1 MSAATSS
8 IRASIDAP
16 EGLSKGTITAT
27 PVSTF
32 AILASWTIETD
43 TAWDKGRSVVAS
55 RGTAAHAL
63 RTEKNLRELVRT
75 NDIVLVSAVGALLD
89 GANIHHLVLDQ
100 NMSII
105 EGSLGILP
113 RRILVH
119 EDDARAARQILA
131 DAGLSHELRPD
142 E

>member
-1 MSAATSS
+1 M
-8 IRASIDAP
+8 
-16 EGLSKGTITAT
+16 
-27 PVSTF
+27 
-32 AILASWTIETD
+32 
-43 TAWDKGRSVVAS
+43 
-55 RGTAAHAL
+55 
-63 RTEKNLRELVRT
+63 RELVRT

-89 GANIHHLVLDQ
+89 GAHIHHVVLDQ

-119 EDDARAARQILA
+119 DEDMSEARQILT

>member
-1 MSAATSS
+1 VA
-8 IRASIDAP
+8 D
-16 EGLSKGTITAT
+16 
-27 PVSTF
+27 
-32 AILASWTIETD
+32 
-43 TAWDKGRSVVAS
+43 RS
-55 RGTAAHAL
+55 L
-63 RTEKNLRELVRT
+63 DLRELVRT
-75 NDIVLVSAVGALLD
+75 NDIVLVSAIGALLD

-119 EDDARAARQILA
+119 EEDNRAARELLSE
-131 DAGLSHELRPD
+131 AGLSHELRPD